1 MDVPDAIQLMGDK
14 QWQEIKSRLT
24 GKFNKMMKGLFRQK
38 GAQLDINILAS
49 DEAQEFITTHAGI
62 LDGGFQKVEMSDKM
76 RERLTRS
83 NYIFSGIKTFHELN
97 EAFPSMLDE
106 NGNKKPFERF
116 LNDVQKIND
125 TYNANY
131 LHAEYNFV
139 QVSATM
145 AAKWEQFS
153 EDGDRYYLQYRT
165 AKDDKVRPEHA
176 ALDGVT
182 LPMSDSFWETYYPP
196 NGWNCFLPNTPVLT
210 ANGWKH
216 IASIKKGDLV
226 IGGSG
231 EFREVTAT
239 LSRPFEGDLV
249 TIITKGAKSTC
260 TPNHRFCT
268 RRGWVAAENLHKGD
282 IIIQVGERSPLH
294 LLVHAVGNT
303 YTLLC
308 YALMACIRK
317 GKAVASLAVNHKPE
331 FFNKE
336 IYDVAS
342 NKLANLEWKAHC
354 KEVAS
359 HDFFAFTQWQIQCA
373 HPLWMKLASGKG
385 FFDRILSYRWSKQRR
400 GALQFVRY
408 ITNEGAIFLGLTL
421 AHVKS
426 FSCKFMVCLSKTF
439 GCILSSFFR
448 SNPLNADSCAS
459 MPDKDA
465 QYAKNAMHGSSVH
478 LPISNEPSEAS
489 LFCDVS
495 EFCGIKD
502 IHSFDGFHSFFDF
515 LRNTFFH
522 NRYVLV
528 EGKVTKKNRNTKVFN
543 LSIDKDES
551 YIVPV
556 GIAHNCRCT
565 VVQVR
570 KQKYPATE
578 HAKAM
583 SRGEEAMNGERY
595 NIFRFNSGKQGKTMP
610 DYNPYTIKRCNDCD
624 VAKGGDVKLS
634 NRINNNQLCEAC
646 RLLRYTKEEVSKR
659 IKRNKPIY
667 DSLLRNKEYR
677 EVSMDMESGG
687 IKAIHNE
694 HNLNKDKGWY
704 ETYSQDAGVKNGH
717 VVILEAEPQNRYKVK
732 CCEGTWDNLPFEV
745 AGAESGT
752 PNNIRNALKHCASK
766 PDSKVAVI
774 FFPNDNFS
782 AENFYAGLAK
792 FLGLRNTTQ
801 YRKFER
807 IYCIHNDKIVL
818 TKKPD

>member
-14 QWQEIKSRLT
+14 QWQEMKSRLT

-116 LNDVQKIND
+116 LNDVRKING

-139 QVSATM
+139 QASATM

-153 EDGDRYYLQYRT
+153 EDGDRYNLQYRT

-249 TIITKGAKSTC
+249 TVITKGAKSTC

-342 NKLANLEWKAHC
+342 NKLANLERKAHC

-359 HDFFAFTQWQIQCA
+359 HDFFAFTQWQTQCA

-385 FFDRILSYRWSKQRR
+385 IFDRILSYRWSKQRR

-408 ITNEGAIFLGLTL
+408 ITNEAAIFLGLTL

-459 MPDKDA
+459 MPDRNA
-465 QYAKNAMHGSSVH
+465 QFAKNAMHSSSVH
-478 LPISNEPSEAS
+478 FPISNEPSEAS
-489 LFCDVS
+489 LLSDVS

-578 HAKAM
+578 HSEAM

-610 DYNPYTIKRCNDCD
+610 DYNPYTIRRCNDCD
-624 VAKGGDVKLS
+624 VAKGKLKLS
-634 NRINNNQLCEAC
+634 FVPENNLCASCIKTRECWARRQEDDPETFYECETRRGKVRVSSKHGKTEKKENVRVATYLAEKHEHEIDLIANPQNETSADSFNRTLGIEQEYKVNTTP
-646 RLLRYTKEEVSKR
+646 TKSSIDNLIRKGAKQADDIVLFV
-659 IKRNKPIY
+659 
-667 DSLLRNKEYR
+667 DSEISLNDLSSALHDRVR
-677 EVSMDMESGG
+677 RT
-687 IKAIHNE
+687 
-694 HNLNKDKGWY
+694 NLKTVMIVIDEKDK
-704 ETYSQDAGVKNGH
+704 TYTYDEITAKGFK
-717 VVILEAEPQNRYKVK
+717 
-732 CCEGTWDNLPFEV
+732 
-745 AGAESGT
+745 
-752 PNNIRNALKHCASK
+752 IRQADLK
-766 PDSKVAVI
+766 
-774 FFPNDNFS
+774 
-782 AENFYAGLAK
+782 
-792 FLGLRNTTQ
+792 
-801 YRKFER
+801 
-807 IYCIHNDKIVL
+807 
-818 TKKPD
+818 

>member
-1 MDVPDAIQLMGDK
+1 MDVPDTIQLMGDK

-139 QVSATM
+139 QASATM

-249 TIITKGAKSTC
+249 TVITKGAKSTC

-342 NKLANLEWKAHC
+342 NKLTNLEWKAHC

-359 HDFFAFTQWQIQCA
+359 HDFFAFTQWQTQCA

-385 FFDRILSYRWSKQRR
+385 IFDRILSYRWSKQRR

-408 ITNEGAIFLGLTL
+408 ITNEAAIFLGLTL

-459 MPDKDA
+459 MPDRNA
-465 QYAKNAMHGSSVH
+465 QFAKNAMHSSSVH
-478 LPISNEPSEAS
+478 FPISNEPSEAS
-489 LFCDVS
+489 LLSDVS

-578 HAKAM
+578 HAEAM
-583 SRGEEAMNGERY
+583 SRGEEAMNDERY

-610 DYNPYTIKRCNDCD
+610 DYNPYTIRRCNDCD
-624 VAKGGDVKLS
+624 VAKGKLKLS
-634 NRINNNQLCEAC
+634 FVPENNLCASCIKTRECWARRQEDDPETFYECETRRGKVRVSSKHGKTEKKENVRVATYLAEKHEHEIDLIANPQNETSADSFNRTLGIEQEYKVNTTP
-646 RLLRYTKEEVSKR
+646 TKSSIDNLIRKGAKQADDIVLFV
-659 IKRNKPIY
+659 
-667 DSLLRNKEYR
+667 DSEISLNDLSSALHDRVR
-677 EVSMDMESGG
+677 RT
-687 IKAIHNE
+687 
-694 HNLNKDKGWY
+694 NLKTVMIVIDEKDK
-704 ETYSQDAGVKNGH
+704 TYTYDEITAKGFK
-717 VVILEAEPQNRYKVK
+717 
-732 CCEGTWDNLPFEV
+732 
-745 AGAESGT
+745 
-752 PNNIRNALKHCASK
+752 IRQADLK
-766 PDSKVAVI
+766 
-774 FFPNDNFS
+774 
-782 AENFYAGLAK
+782 
-792 FLGLRNTTQ
+792 
-801 YRKFER
+801 
-807 IYCIHNDKIVL
+807 
-818 TKKPD
+818 